1 MTCYTLNGNR
11 NRNLHNKEYRQM
23 VVEKKRNNCKKHLPY
38 KVGHAKKEK
47 NTSVP
52 SSEIMV
58 LTFYKIN
65 SGKSILYQ
73 YIYYLKS
80 GSTKKQQSHC
90 RRHNRNM

>member
-47 NTSVP
+47 KHKCS
-52 SSEIMV
+52 
-58 LTFYKIN
+58 
-65 SGKSILYQ
+65 
-73 YIYYLKS
+73 
-80 GSTKKQQSHC
+80 QQ
-90 RRHNRNM
+90 

>member
-23 VVEKKRNNCKKHLPY
+23 VVKKKKKRNNCKKHLPY

-65 SGKSILYQ
+65 SGKSIFYQ
-73 YIYYLKS
+73 YII
-80 GSTKKQQSHC
+80 T
-90 RRHNRNM
+90 